1 MRNPLTYIIFFL
13 IFTFSCTSP
22 SEYSNQIKSDLT
34 FLSSDDLEGRAT
46 GSEGERIAANYIS
59 ERFMDLNIDPKGV
72 DSYLHPF
79 SFKPKS
85 HPHEEIKFND
95 SLKNNGEEA
104 P

>member
-72 DSYLHPF
+72 NNYLLP
-79 SFKPKS
+79 
-85 HPHEEIKFND
+85 
-95 SLKNNGEEA
+95 
-104 P
+104 